1 MHRNGHGIGDAD
13 LFNDQVGKIGKYRH
27 RLILA
32 QENVSL
38 EILFGPLFYHI
49 AIIEAAEEP
58 NRGSES
64 FYDIFTI
71 NNKSDLSFVAKLCYS
86 CHHMVHEG
94 IRKVVFLLEIRY
106 TFHVFIVEKC
116 FIGVMIDHGTTAETD
131 RAQGFLFLC
140 ICR

>member
-1 MHRNGHGIGDAD
+1 MAVHALADRATAGTRSCCRCCMHRHGHGIGDAD

-32 QENVSL
+32 QETVSL

-64 FYDIFTI
+64 FRDTFSANNDSNSDFRATIWLTTLLFSSKYDR
-71 NNKSDLSFVAKLCYS
+71 LCWVLFS
-86 CHHMVHEG
+86 REG
-94 IRKVVFLLEIRY
+94 V
-106 TFHVFIVEKC
+106 
-116 FIGVMIDHGTTAETD
+116 
-131 RAQGFLFLC
+131 
-140 ICR
+140 

>member
-1 MHRNGHGIGDAD
+1 MAVHALADRATAGTRSCCRCCMHRHGHGIGDAD

-58 NRGSES
+58 EHDSGTTQES
-64 FYDIFTI
+64 PR
-71 NNKSDLSFVAKLCYS
+71 LS
-86 CHHMVHEG
+86 
-94 IRKVVFLLEIRY
+94 RY
-106 TFHVFIVEKC
+106 TC
-116 FIGVMIDHGTTAETD
+116 PTTAGIS
-131 RAQGFLFLC
+131 R
-140 ICR
+140 CRNRVLEQRSKIL

>member
-1 MHRNGHGIGDAD
+1 MAVHALADRATAGTRSCCRCCMHRHGHGIGDAD

-58 NRGSES
+58 YYPTPTGCAEAAAPRRSHAARARCASVLQEGARIPLVCPSQPPAAGSAARS
-64 FYDIFTI
+64 G
-71 NNKSDLSFVAKLCYS
+71 SVPL
-86 CHHMVHEG
+86 
-94 IRKVVFLLEIRY
+94 
-106 TFHVFIVEKC
+106 
-116 FIGVMIDHGTTAETD
+116 
-131 RAQGFLFLC
+131 
-140 ICR
+140 

>member
-1 MHRNGHGIGDAD
+1 MAVHALADRATAGTRSCCRCCMHRHGHGIGDAD

-58 NRGSES
+58 RYASQGC
-64 FYDIFTI
+64 
-71 NNKSDLSFVAKLCYS
+71 LSAQNTVCFS
-86 CHHMVHEG
+86 WVHELYP
-94 IRKVVFLLEIRY
+94 RLSTSSVYVPSL
-106 TFHVFIVEKC
+106 
-116 FIGVMIDHGTTAETD
+116 
-131 RAQGFLFLC
+131 
-140 ICR
+140 

>member
-1 MHRNGHGIGDAD
+1 MAVHALADRATAGTRSCCRCCMHRNGHGIGDAD

-58 NRGSES
+58 RYASQSHLSQKRRFPLEALVKLRGR
-64 FYDIFTI
+64 
-71 NNKSDLSFVAKLCYS
+71 LA
-86 CHHMVHEG
+86 
-94 IRKVVFLLEIRY
+94 RLEARNHLMTCEVY
-106 TFHVFIVEKC
+106 
-116 FIGVMIDHGTTAETD
+116 IGRENQ
-131 RAQGFLFLC
+131 R
-140 ICR
+140 